1 MTAEQKENIKK
12 GIERMIPC
20 LARENGV
27 FNDDVE
33 SVIIDEF
40 VDEDD
45 FVVIQW
51 PEVQELMTK
60 EGFDTNASLANDEW
74 CLEEY
79 GSSAYF
85 VNKQWLSKVE

>member
-1 MTAEQKENIKK
+1 MTAEQRENVRKD
-12 GIERMIPC
+12 IERMIPHI
-20 LARENGV
+20 ARQQGV

-51 PEVQELMTK
+51 PEIQDLMDK